1 MNYIIVNKIFISG
14 RDLFHDLAR
23 SRNSYFFLSLDEILQ
38 TAMRA
43 ELQNQKIVFVGF
55 GCVKTLNHILMF
67 EISMDGNLLLKH
79 FQRVALEFGQVDHL
93 DGISF
98 LRFAYF
104 GAFIYFSA
112 VTFA

>member
-43 ELQNQKIVFVGF
+43 ELQNQKIVFV
-55 GCVKTLNHILMF
+55 
-67 EISMDGNLLLKH
+67 DGAIKKGVDKKN
-79 FQRVALEFGQVDHL
+79 ALEIFET
-93 DGISF
+93 I
-98 LRFAYF
+98 
-104 GAFIYFSA
+104 FSEYK
-112 VTFA
+112 VTC